1 MNKQNPS
8 KPRHAKVG
16 LFGGTFDPIHSGHRQ
31 VAVDILQQ
39 FNLDRI
45 HFIPCALQPHK
56 TDGPL
61 ASASNR
67 LNMLKL
73 VLHGHPCFEIS
84 EVEIRRQG
92 PSYTIDTLN
101 YFSETQPR
109 GTALH
114 FILGL
119 DAFLEIDTWRS
130 FDKLF
135 DLAIFIVMAR
145 PGFGDFTG
153 DALHTAVDFTRH
165 QISLDYRLDD
175 HGDRLSHPVKNPIY
189 LASVR
194 QIDIAS
200 SQIRHMIR
208 QGQSIKNL
216 VNPDVANYIED
227 KGLYR

>member
-1 MNKQNPS
+1 MNKHKPS
-8 KPRHAKVG
+8 KQRHAKVG
-16 LFGGTFDPIHSGHRQ
+16 LFGGTFDPIHSGHQQ

-39 FNLDRI
+39 FKLDKI

-61 ASASNR
+61 ASAPNR
-67 LNMLKL
+67 LDMLKL
-73 VLHGHPCFEIS
+73 ALHAHPCFEIS

-92 PSYTIDTLN
+92 PSYTIDTLS
-101 YFSETQPR
+101 YFAKTQPL

-119 DAFLEIDTWRS
+119 DAFLEIDAWKS

-145 PGFGDFTG
+145 PGFGESIG
-153 DALHTAVDFTRH
+153 NALRTAVDFARH
-165 QISLDYRLDD
+165 RISLDYRLDD

-194 QIDIAS
+194 QINIAS

-208 QGQSIKNL
+208 QGQSIKNW